1 MRRRDWLLPVVAV
14 VAGIALGACSSF
26 RIETQKID
34 YKSAG
39 KMAPLEIPPDLTRPS
54 ADDRYAVPDINPKG
68 TATFS
73 DYNRDRTGQRVVTG
87 ASPVLPKQD
96 DIRIERDGTQR
107 WLVAKGSP
115 QQVWQTVKDFWQ
127 EIGFIVNVEVPEAG
141 VMETDWAENRAQI
154 NDGAIRSFLSKM
166 LDTLYSTGERD
177 KFRTRLENGSQP
189 GTTEIYISHRGMEEV
204 YTNQAGS
211 GAGDTKGT
219 AWQPRKPDPDLELM
233 MLGRLMLRLGAEET
247 RVKTQVAA
255 GGGAP
260 GRPRATLS
268 RGGADGGTLALEDQF
283 DRAWRRV
290 GLALD
295 RVGFTVEDR
304 DRSKGLYFVRYID
317 PQIDNKSADKGSSWF
332 SRLKFWGSGD
342 KPAPTAQYRIEVKD
356 ASQGSQVKVLN
367 KDGAQEASD
376 TASRIL
382 TLLYDQ
388 LK

>member
-26 RIETQKID
+26 RIETKKID

-73 DYNRDRTGQRVVTG
+73 AYDRERTGQRAVAGT
-87 ASPVLPKQD
+87 SPVLPKQD

-107 WLVAKGSP
+107 WLVAKGTP
-115 QQVWQTVKDFWQ
+115 QQIWPTVKDFWQ

-141 VMETDWAENRAQI
+141 VMETDWAENRALI
-154 NDGAIRSFLSKM
+154 NDGAVRGFFSKM

-204 YTNQAGS
+204 YSNQVGS
-211 GAGDTKGT
+211 GAGDVKGT
-219 AWQPRKPDPDLELM
+219 MWQPRKADPDLELM
-233 MLGRLMLRLGAEET
+233 MLGRLMTRLGVEES
-247 RVKTQVAA
+247 RVKSQVAS
-255 GGGAP
+255 GGGTP
-260 GRPRATLS
+260 GRSRATLS
-268 RGGADGGTLALEDQF
+268 RGADGGTLALEDQF

-317 PQIDNKSADKGSSWF
+317 PQIDNKSADKGGWL

-342 KPAPTAQYRIEVKD
+342 KPAPAAQYRIEVKNT
-356 ASQGSQVKVLN
+356 AQGSEVKVLN
-367 KDGAQEASD
+367 KDGVRESSD
-376 TASRIL
+376 TGSRIL
-382 TLLYDQ
+382 TLLYEQ
-388 LK
+388 LR